1 MTLVYLERIW
11 RVMSGFGADR
21 FDEREAGYRA
31 VLRVQPGDKAAAL
44 PLAELLLNRGD
55 SAGAAAVLGPMLQ
68 RRPDSIRGWALLG
81 GACMAL
87 GNLAGAEAAYGQV
100 LRFKP
105 DEAVA
110 LNGLGAIRQ
119 AQDRAAEAVAFYRQ
133 ALAARPGAPEIL
145 KNLAFA
151 SANAGQ
157 AEAAEAYFS
166 ELENA
171 APDFAEGRMDHGIFR
186 LSLGDYARG
195 WDLYEARWRSGVY
208 RESDAGQGLP
218 RWQGDALN
226 GRRLLLWGEQGIG
239 DQILHGTM
247 LRDALARAA
256 GDVTI
261 AVTDR
266 LVPLLARS
274 LADTG
279 ARIVMRGEA
288 VAADLQC
295 PFASLGGLLRQSR
308 AAFGDG
314 VYLQPDA
321 ARVAA
326 FRARHAALAGGRKL
340 YGLSWR
346 SGNPQLG
353 DAKSIPLARLAPLFE
368 RPGIAWLSVQYG
380 DAAAEIAASGL
391 PLQTESVDGLQD
403 MDGQA
408 AQFAALDG
416 MVSVS
421 NTGVHLAAGIG
432 LRCHVLLPRGRG
444 RFWYWPRE
452 GEACDWYAAPRFWHQ
467 PQDGDWSPT
476 IAALAE
482 ALGDG

>member
-1 MTLVYLERIW
+1 
-11 RVMSGFGADR
+11 MSGSDAAHIE
-21 FDEREAGYRA
+21 ERVAGYRA
-31 VLRVQPGDKAAAL
+31 ALQVQPGDKAAAL
-44 PLAELLLNRGD
+44 PLADLLLKHGD
-55 SAGAAAVLGPMLQ
+55 AAGAVAVLGPMLQ
-68 RRPDSIRGWALLG
+68 RRPDSIRGWALMG

-87 GNLAGAEAAYGQV
+87 GNLAGAEAAYGQA

-119 AQDRAAEAVAFYRQ
+119 AQDRAAEALAFYRQ

-166 ELENA
+166 ELENI
-171 APDFAEGRMDHGIFR
+171 APDFAEGRMDHGIFC

-195 WDLYEARWRSGVY
+195 WDLYEARWQSGVY
-208 RESDAGQGLP
+208 HESDAGQGLP

-247 LRDALARAA
+247 LRGAIKLADGA
-256 GDVTI
+256 VTI
-261 AVTDR
+261 AVADR

-279 ARIVMRGEA
+279 AAIVARGQM

-295 PFASLGGLLRQSR
+295 PFASLGGLLRRRREDFDS
-308 AAFGDG
+308 GI
-314 VYLQPDA
+314 YLKPDA
-321 ARVAA
+321 NKMAA

-346 SGNPQLG
+346 SGNPQLS
-353 DAKSIPLARLAPLFE
+353 DAKSIPLAQLAPLFAL
-368 RPGIAWLSVQYG
+368 PDIAWLSVQYG
-380 DAAAEIAASGL
+380 DAKAEIAASGL
-391 PLQTESVDGLQD
+391 PLLSEGVDGLHD

-421 NTGVHLAAGIG
+421 NTGVHLAASLG

-444 RFWYWPRE
+444 RFWYWPRQ
-452 GEACDWYAAPRFWHQ
+452 GQSCDWYAAPRFWHQ
-467 PQDGDWSPT
+467 AQDGDWSPA

-482 ALGDG
+482 ALRHG